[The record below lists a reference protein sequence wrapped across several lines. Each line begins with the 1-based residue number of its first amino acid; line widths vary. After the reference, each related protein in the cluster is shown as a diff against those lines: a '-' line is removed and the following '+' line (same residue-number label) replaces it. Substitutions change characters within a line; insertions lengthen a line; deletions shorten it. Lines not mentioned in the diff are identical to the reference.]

1 MQLTCE
7 MIAMLDSLDLSGYRD
22 ASAHEIAALLERLGD
37 EPQEQA
43 LSAVTA
49 LLMNRTLRLLRQG
62 SRQEILDET
71 LMLSRFLALPAGKR
85 LEERHGRTFSGWTAL
100 GELLAGAARS
110 TSRAAVPSIL
120 KSTQGRGQEILEMLA
135 GESGPVPR
143 STIKKRL
150 GLAEAQLSHLLRDLE
165 AADLIIRYRPQGG
178 KVVLVELGPMGREV
192 ASPPVVAKGEAE
204 GRPEGSAQSAPEAKI
219 LQFIRKVE
227 NLREGGVSRLQE
239 MDISEA
245 LSARALFGT
254 DTPPPHAAS
263 S

>member
-1 MQLTCE
+1 
-7 MIAMLDSLDLSGYRD
+7 MLDSLDLSGYRD
-22 ASAHEIAALLERLGD
+22 ASAHEVAALLERLGD

-165 AADLIIRYRPQGG
+165 EADLIIRYRPQGG
-178 KVVLVELGPMGREV
+178 KVVLVELGPVGREV
-192 ASPPVVAKGEAE
+192 ASPSIVPKSEVEERAE
-204 GRPEGSAQSAPEAKI
+204 GPVQSAKANL
-219 LQFIRKVE
+219 LQFVQKTA
-227 NLREGGVSRLQE
+227 NLREDGTFRFQE
-239 MDISEA
+239 MLDLQDGRSP
-245 LSARALFGT
+245 RALFHT
-254 DTPPPHAAS
+254 EDEPAVAAS
-263 S
+263 A